1 MLLRRIARP
10 LLSAAFIGQGVEA
23 LRNPDAA
30 AEAARP
36 ATEYLRGTS
45 AATDGSVL
53 EDPKQFA
60 RITAAVQIGAGLL
73 LATGKLPRTSSAV
86 LAATVIP
93 ANLGAHMFWT
103 ETDPVRKLEKRRAFL
118 TDVSLLGGLMI
129 ASADTAGRPSLG
141 WRGQR
146 AAKRFTESVSSTFG
160 DNSSSWLEDS
170 ELGER
175 LSHGLQSG
183 LEHGREL
190 ASTAGEKSAP
200 LLEAA
205 RKRGSELAETAL
217 ERGAH
222 FAERA
227 RERGADFAEIA
238 RERGADL
245 AETARERGADFA
257 EVARERGADFAD
269 TARDRGI
276 DWAETARAR
285 GVDLAET
292 ARERG
297 VELAENARKERRKKK
312 RLAAL
317 VPGRR

>member
-10 LLSAAFIGQGVEA
+10 LLSAAFIGQGLEA

-36 ATEYLRGTS
+36 ATEYLRGS
-45 AATDGSVL
+45 GAATDGSVL

-146 AAKRFTESVSSTFG
+146 AAKRFTDSVSSTLQG
-160 DNSSSWLEDS
+160 DNSSSWLEDN

-175 LSHGLQSG
+175 LAHGLHSG
-183 LEHGREL
+183 LEQGREL
-190 ASTAGEKSAP
+190 VSAAGEKSAP

-227 RERGADFAEIA
+227 RDRGADFAEI
-238 RERGADL
+238 
-245 AETARERGADFA
+245 ARERGADFA
-257 EVARERGADFAD
+257 EVARERGADFAE
-269 TARDRGI
+269 TARDRGA
-276 DWAETARAR
+276 DLAETARER
-285 GVDLAET
+285 GVELAET

-297 VELAENARKERRKKK
+297 VELAENARKDRRKKK